1 MFYPSHRL
9 GLSTFLLCSLL
20 WPGCQSR
27 LHMEEASPP
36 TAKMMVDAGT
46 QTPAWE
52 VSLTSASTGK
62 RAASELSQPD
72 TEEKKESP
80 VAGVWRQ
87 PLTDTRVLS
96 REGADAAMAQES
108 QESGTASAIVA
119 SRDLAV
125 TTLAKTAHQDTVP
138 TAKADRKQEGG
149 AAPQATPTG
158 LTRWFQEFA
167 DAVDGVVADGE
178 PDDDPSVWI
187 SSLIKE
193 GKDKGYLTQSARV
206 VISEVG
212 WEPNCTPL
220 HYAAAKGNVHAVAA
234 LLREPSVVI
243 DAKTEDEYGSTPLHF
258 AAYEGSLGAAQLLVE
273 GYKKRGKLHEIDAH
287 DDEGS
292 SPLQYAAGGPWD
304 GMNEGVAELL
314 VANGADLMQ
323 CCGTENDITL
333 GDLSAIN
340 GNHAMSEY
348 WVGEIA
354 YAKILPKEEKRK
366 LVKSAMRLAKRHK
379 HTDIVITL
387 EGYYKRMCAHDE
399 ST

>member
-1 MFYPSHRL
+1 MSYPSHRL

-62 RAASELSQPD
+62 RAASELSQLD
-72 TEEKKESP
+72 TEEKKEKESP
-80 VAGVWRQ
+80 VAVVWRQ

-96 REGADAAMAQES
+96 REVADAAMAQES
-108 QESGTASAIVA
+108 QESGIANAIIASQ
-119 SRDLAV
+119 DLAV

-138 TAKADRKQEGG
+138 TAKADQKQEGD

-158 LTRWFQEFA
+158 LTRWFQEFV
-167 DAVDGVVADGE
+167 DAVDGRKVNGE

-287 DDEGS
+287 ANEGM

-304 GMNEGVAELL
+304 DMNRGVAELL
-314 VANGADLMQ
+314 VASGADPMQ

-340 GNHAMSEY
+340 GNHAMVKH
-348 WVGEIA
+348 WIGEVA
-354 YAKILPKEEKRK
+354 RTGRFTKEEKRK
-366 LVKSAMRLAKRHK
+366 LVKSAMGLAKRHK
-379 HTDIVITL
+379 HTSIITML
-387 EGYYKRMCAHDE
+387 RDYYEELSK
-399 ST
+399 